1 MNREQDVRQAF
12 SRAQIEKARGYGV
25 TSYLAVTNFSFVY
38 PFRSQNVVNLHTSR
52 NVNKTLTIV
61 NFDPVGGGMAAV
73 SH

>member
-12 SRAQIEKARGYGV
+12 SRAQIEKARGYSV
-25 TSYLAVTNFSFVY
+25 TSYLVTNFSLVY

-61 NFDPVGGGMAAV
+61 NFDPVGGGMAAL
-73 SH
+73 SY